1 MRGAAGAPVRTNA
14 ARMHR
19 LVVTVALTVSLASV
33 AEATSTLIGLTI
45 DDPITRDVVE
55 RYTLTR
61 NLQPVRFLG
70 TVRTTDWLLDRPR
83 LAAALARHL
92 HPPLEQYHIAMRE
105 DGTFAVN
112 DLGSLRGDFRLVAR
126 GANRRIYF
134 CQGQF
139 RSLAYILPITG
150 SMVFTLEYRD
160 FQREAD
166 PSVEVTPQL
175 YVRLDNILAHGVL
188 RVIAPLLHGVI
199 DRRVANLT
207 AATQVVGE
215 RISRDPRGLYRE
227 MQTWS
232 DIRPEDLEA
241 YRQTFVVERFGK

>member
-1 MRGAAGAPVRTNA
+1 MAGTSVRTNA
-14 ARMHR
+14 ARVHR
-19 LVVTVALTVSLASV
+19 LVVILALTVSLASV
-33 AEATSTLIGLTI
+33 AEATSTLRGLTI

-70 TVRTTDWLLDRPR
+70 TVRTTDWLLDRPH

-92 HPPLEQYHIAMRE
+92 HPPLEQYHIAMRD
-105 DGTFAVN
+105 DGSFAIN
-112 DLGSLRGDFRLVAR
+112 DLGSLRGNLRLVAR
-126 GANRRIYF
+126 EANRRIYF

-139 RSLAYILPITG
+139 RSLAHILPLTG
-150 SMVFTLEYRD
+150 NMVFVLEYRD
-160 FQREAD
+160 FRQDAD
-166 PSVEVTPQL
+166 PTVEVTPRL

-188 RVIAPLLHGVI
+188 KVVAPLLHGVI

-241 YRQTFVVERFGK
+241 YRRAFVVERFGQ